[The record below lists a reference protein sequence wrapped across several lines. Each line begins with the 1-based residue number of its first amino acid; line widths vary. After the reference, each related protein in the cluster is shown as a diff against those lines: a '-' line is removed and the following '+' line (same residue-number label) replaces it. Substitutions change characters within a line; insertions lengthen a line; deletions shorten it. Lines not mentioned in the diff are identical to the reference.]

1 MISNWRCSVAE
12 AKRAAPLASPSMDDG
27 DARTQRRRSAIKGAF
42 FSEVI
47 DMFDIYLPVVVLSPV
62 MGYFQGAGVDP
73 ASAALLGSLVFIT
86 TLLGRPLGAVL
97 FGMIADRIG
106 RRMASIYSVAGF
118 SVITLLI
125 GLIPGYAQIGIASY
139 LLLVVLRFLDG
150 ICLGGGY
157 TGAHPLALESSN
169 KEHRGLVGGF
179 LMSGFCLAYVAIN
192 LVAIAT
198 FAVFPLDGLDSP
210 YAEWG
215 WRIPFMIG
223 AVLGGVLALYYI
235 YHVSESEIWT
245 QETRGG
251 QARQPLATLMRG
263 HAGRQLLQVL
273 LMMTGFW
280 TTQNIITIFLPS
292 TLLPTMLHMSKV
304 DISITL
310 LVTYSILFFTYIGA
324 GMLGQKI
331 GRRRSF
337 LILGPLIAT
346 VGSGLL
352 YLLAH
357 GEGLPQ
363 PAIMAL
369 VALLAVLVTAPWG
382 IIVTY
387 INERFVT
394 DVRATGFGVGFSLSV
409 IVPSFYAFYLQW
421 LGQWVGATTAPA
433 LLLCLGAVIATVG
446 AAMGPETRDV
456 DF

>member
-1 MISNWRCSVAE
+1 MISSWSCSVAE
-12 AKRAAPLASPSMDDG
+12 AKHAAPLAPPSMDDV

-47 DMFDIYLPVVVLSPV
+47 DMFDIYLPVVVLSPI
-62 MGYFQGAGVDP
+62 MGYFQGAGVEP

-169 KEHRGLVGGF
+169 KEHRGLVGGL

-245 QETRGG
+245 QETGGG

>member
-1 MISNWRCSVAE
+1 MAE
-12 AKRAAPLASPSMDDG
+12 TQHAAPLAPPSMDDV
-27 DARTQRRRSAIKGAF
+27 DARSERRRSAIKGAF

-118 SVITLLI
+118 SFITLLI

-157 TGAHPLALESSN
+157 TGAHPLALESSD
-169 KEHRGLVGGF
+169 KQHRGLVGGF

-223 AVLGGVLALYYI
+223 AALGGVLALYYI
-235 YHVSESEIWT
+235 RHVSESEVWT

-251 QARQPLATLMRG
+251 EARQPLATLVRG

-357 GEGLPQ
+357 GEGLPL

-369 VALLAVLVTAPWG
+369 VAVLAVLVTAPWG

-421 LGQWVGATTAPA
+421 LGQWVGAATAPA

>member
-1 MISNWRCSVAE
+1 MRQRSV
-12 AKRAAPLASPSMDDG
+12 SMHSVDLQ
-27 DARTQRRRSAIKGAF
+27 AQRRRSAIKGAF

-62 MGYFQGAGVDP
+62 MAYFQGANVAPG
-73 ASAALLGSLVFIT
+73 SAALLSSLVFIT

-106 RRMASIYSVAGF
+106 RRRASTYSVAGF
-118 SVITLLI
+118 SIITLLI

-139 LLLVVLRFLDG
+139 VLLVCLRFLDG

-157 TGAHPLALESSN
+157 TGAHPLALESSH
-169 KEHRGLVGGF
+169 KQQRGFVGGL

-210 YAEWG
+210 YAQWG
-215 WRIPFMIG
+215 WRIPFLIG
-223 AVLGGVLALYYI
+223 AALGGVLALYYI
-235 YHVSESEIWT
+235 FHVSESEVWT

-251 QARQPLATLMRG
+251 EIRQAPSSLFRG

-292 TLLPTMLHMSKV
+292 TLLPNMLHLSKV
-304 DISITL
+304 EISITL
-310 LVTYSILFFTYIGA
+310 LITFSVLFFSYIGA

-331 GRRRSF
+331 GRRLSF
-337 LILGPLIAT
+337 LLLGPLIAT
-346 VGSGLL
+346 LGSGLL
-352 YLLAH
+352 YVLAH
-357 GEGLPQ
+357 AEGWPL
-363 PAIMAL
+363 ASIIAL
-369 VALLAVLVTAPWG
+369 VTALAVLVTAPWG

-394 DVRATGFGVGFSLSV
+394 EVRATGFGVGFSLSV
-409 IVPSFYAFYLQW
+409 IVPSFYAFYLQG
-421 LGQWVGATTAPA
+421 LGRVVSPAAAPAVLMCVGAI
-433 LLLCLGAVIATVG
+433 IATIG

>member
-1 MISNWRCSVAE
+1 MTG
-12 AKRAAPLASPSMDDG
+12 MDSQ
-27 DARTQRRRSAIKGAF
+27 AQRRRSAIKGAF

-62 MGYFQGAGVDP
+62 MAYFQGADVAPGSV
-73 ASAALLGSLVFIT
+73 ALLGSLVFIT

-106 RRMASIYSVAGF
+106 RRRASIYSVAGF
-118 SVITLLI
+118 SIITLLI
-125 GLIPGYAQIGIASY
+125 GLIPGYAEIGIASY
-139 LLLVVLRFLDG
+139 LLLIGLRFLDG

-157 TGAHPLALESSN
+157 TGAHPLALESAR
-169 KEHRGLVGGF
+169 KHQRGLVGGF

-198 FAVFPLDGLDSP
+198 FAVFPLDGMSSP
-210 YAEWG
+210 YAEIG
-215 WRIPFMIG
+215 WRIPFVIG
-223 AVLGGVLALYYI
+223 AALGGVLAVYYVF
-235 YHVSESEIWT
+235 HVSESEIWK

-251 QARQPLATLMRG
+251 ESRQPFTALFRG

-280 TTQNIITIFLPS
+280 TTQNLITIFLPS
-292 TLLPTMLHMSKV
+292 TLLPTMLHLSKL

-310 LVTYSILFFTYIGA
+310 LVTYTVLFFSYIGA

-337 LILGPLIAT
+337 LILGTLIAT
-346 VGSGLL
+346 VGSALIYML
-352 YLLAH
+352 VHA
-357 GEGLPQ
+357 EGLPL
-363 PAIMAL
+363 PGIIAL
-369 VALLAVLVTAPWG
+369 VTPLAVLVTAPWG

-394 DVRATGFGVGFSLSV
+394 DVRCD
-409 IVPSFYAFYLQW
+409 PRHR
-421 LGQWVGATTAPA
+421 
-433 LLLCLGAVIATVG
+433 C
-446 AAMGPETRDV
+446 
-456 DF
+456 